1 MSENDHTSAAPTTS
15 PWKVALSGQRRDA
28 ALTVAQDVAARA
40 VDRRRVAEALTAA
53 GRQTRYPDTVRWL
66 PYSVA
71 EGDVGTALLCSYLDQ
86 CLPQC
91 GWDAAGHGFLA
102 AGAHAA
108 EQTASLDCGLYSGLS
123 GLAFAVASL
132 SRNGERYPRL
142 LTVLDDELAPLVS
155 AQASRLSAHRGGMP
169 VRDFDLISGASGAAA
184 PLLTRDPRGTL
195 PQLLAALVRLVAPR
209 DGPPLWATPP
219 ELMSNEAMRRSY
231 PAGNL
236 NCGLAHGIPGPLS
249 ILALALGEGYEVP
262 GQADAVRH
270 VADWVA
276 GQRSDDRWGINWPC
290 AMPLPNGQNP
300 PNGRKGRALG
310 HSESSRR
317 PAPPVPARSAWCYGA
332 PGVARALWHAGQAL
346 DDDGLRRLAVDAI
359 AAVLRRPPGARDIDS
374 PTFCHGV
381 AGLLQVVLRF
391 AADTGLPLLTKAV
404 DPLVDQLLAAYAPER
419 PMGYAD
425 LEQGRNPVDRAGLL
439 DGASGIALVLLAAAT
454 DTEPTWDRL
463 FLLS

>member
-1 MSENDHTSAAPTTS
+1 MSESDHSPASLTSS
-15 PWKVALSGQRRDA
+15 PWKGTLSGQRRDA
-28 ALTVAQDVAARA
+28 ALAVAQDVAARA
-40 VDRRRVAEALTAA
+40 VDRRRVAEALTVA
-53 GRQTRYPDTVRWL
+53 GRQTRYPGTVRWL

-86 CLPQC
+86 CRPQF
-91 GWDAAGHGFLA
+91 GWDAAGHSFLA
-102 AGAHAA
+102 AGARAA

-142 LTVLDDELAPLVS
+142 LTVLDDELAPLVA
-155 AQASRLSAHRGGMP
+155 AQASRLSAYRGGMP
-169 VRDFDLISGASGAAA
+169 VRGFDLISGASGTAAR
-184 PLLTRDPRGTL
+184 LLARDPRGTL
-195 PQLLAALVRLVAPR
+195 PRLLAALVRLVAPT

-219 ELMSNEAMRRSY
+219 HLMSNEAMRRSF
-231 PAGNL
+231 PSGNL
-236 NCGLAHGIPGPLS
+236 NLGLAHGIPGPLS
-249 ILALALGEGYEVP
+249 ILALALGEGHEVP

-276 GQRSDDRWGINWPC
+276 DHRSDDRWGVNWPC
-290 AMPLPNGQNP
+290 AVPLPNG
-300 PNGRKGRALG
+300 RKRSAPG
-310 HSESSRR
+310 HSASSR

-346 DDDGLRRLAVDAI
+346 DDDSLRRLAVDAI
-359 AAVLRRPPGARDIDS
+359 AAVLRRPPEARDIDS

-404 DPLVDQLLAAYAPER
+404 DPLVDQLLAAYEPDR
-419 PMGYAD
+419 PMAYAD